1 MILTDFLKFFLSNR
15 LTLLLFSSCL
25 IGPEDTLELCHHLLK
40 ANLFK
45 SCGNLRYHGKDQR
58 PSSIYSNDDDSFS
71 SNLTTSLPAKDM
83 QALLILNS
91 TRNASEALACPINV
105 SAPNIKVKY
114 IFPQTLV
121 CLI

>member
-1 MILTDFLKFFLSNR
+1 MSIIIPFKILILCYST
-15 LTLLLFSSCL
+15 THLLFQLYL

-91 TRNASEALACPINV
+91 TRNASEALACPVNV
-105 SAPNIKVKY
+105 SAPNIKVYY
-114 IFPQTLV
+114 ILP
-121 CLI
+121 